1 MSATALYGYLAFPAH
16 ERPSYVVRTREGKV
30 VVPDVEIRRGSLRL
44 VPIDP
49 ADPRPVYQQLA
60 DSLRARILSGE
71 LPPGSLLPSESE
83 LIHEYG
89 ISRGPIRQAV
99 AQLKAEGL
107 VDVRQGRGVFVRR
120 RPTRYRLS
128 ADRFVHARRHADRTP
143 FPADLA
149 TGGTPRLEVRRHAVV
164 EAPPEIAD
172 RLKLSKGTR
181 VLARGFRLFA
191 DDEPVQVADF
201 YLPYDLVKGTRVE
214 DPASEPWPGGTIAQL
229 ESLGIQVTEI
239 AEDVAAR
246 APRPEEVRDL
256 RLGAGTPV
264 FEVVRTMFADERPI
278 ATSSI
283 IIAGDRYVLSYRIPL
298 Q

>member
-44 VPIDP
+44 VPIYP

-60 DSLRARILSGE
+60 DSLRVRILSGE

-128 ADRFVHARRHADRTP
+128 ADRFLHARRHADRTP

-201 YLPYDLVKGTRVE
+201 
-214 DPASEPWPGGTIAQL
+214 
-229 ESLGIQVTEI
+229 
-239 AEDVAAR
+239 
-246 APRPEEVRDL
+246 
-256 RLGAGTPV
+256 
-264 FEVVRTMFADERPI
+264 
-278 ATSSI
+278 
-283 IIAGDRYVLSYRIPL
+283 
-298 Q
+298 

>member
-1 MSATALYGYLAFPAH
+1 
-16 ERPSYVVRTREGKV
+16 
-30 VVPDVEIRRGSLRL
+30 
-44 VPIDP
+44 VPIYP
-49 ADPRPVYQQLA
+49 ADPRPVYQQLT

-83 LIHEYG
+83 FIHEYG

-128 ADRFVHARRHADRTP
+128 ADRFLHARRHAERTP

-164 EAPPEIAD
+164 EAPPEITD
-172 RLKLSKGTR
+172 RLKLKEDTR
-181 VLARGFRLFA
+181 VLVRGFRLFA

-201 YLPYDLVKGTRVE
+201 YFPYDLVEGTRVE

-229 ESLGIQVTEI
+229 ENLGIEVTEI
-239 AEDVAAR
+239 AEDVATR
-246 APRPEEVRDL
+246 APRPEEVQDL

-264 FEVVRTMFADERPI
+264 FEVVRTMFAGERPI
-278 ATSSI
+278 VTSTI
-283 IIAGDRYVLSYRIPL
+283 VIAGDRYVLSYRIPL

>member
-1 MSATALYGYLAFPAH
+1 
-16 ERPSYVVRTREGKV
+16 
-30 VVPDVEIRRGSLRL
+30 
-44 VPIDP
+44 
-49 ADPRPVYQQLA
+49 
-60 DSLRARILSGE
+60 
-71 LPPGSLLPSESE
+71 
-83 LIHEYG
+83 
-89 ISRGPIRQAV
+89 
-99 AQLKAEGL
+99 
-107 VDVRQGRGVFVRR
+107 
-120 RPTRYRLS
+120 
-128 ADRFVHARRHADRTP
+128 
-143 FPADLA
+143 
-149 TGGTPRLEVRRHAVV
+149 VRRHAVV

-201 YLPYDLVKGTRVE
+201 YLPYDLVEGTRVD